1 MHFPIEFASR
11 WLAEAG
17 RGLGHRHLR
26 LNVRDEG
33 EAYVVTAPV
42 PGLTAEAVKIQVL
55 EDVLSIEGVFPAD
68 DADYLL
74 QEIPGGAFR
83 REVRLPAA
91 LQADKVEARI
101 SDGMLTLRLP
111 KSETARPRTIKVAA
125 N

>member
-1 MHFPIEFASR
+1 M
-11 WLAEAG
+11 
-17 RGLGHRHLR
+17 
-26 LNVRDEG
+26 
-33 EAYVVTAPV
+33 
-42 PGLTAEAVKIQVL
+42 KIQVL
-55 EDVLSIEGVFPAD
+55 EDVLSIEGTFPAD
-68 DADYLL
+68 DTDYLL

-101 SDGMLTLRLP
+101 ADGMLTLRLP